1 MSKTIIDYSNTI
13 IYKITCNDPEVKE
26 VYVGH
31 TTNFVQRKLCHK
43 QSCNNPK
50 SPSHD
55 CKVYKVIRDNGGW
68 DNWNMSIIDFYN
80 CSDQYEAR
88 KKEQEYFIS
97 LNATLNSIEPVPTSK
112 PPIENKV
119 ADQEYNC
126 NISNTQVCNNKLPC
140 VQPIKNDKY
149 CEICEFSASRQS
161 QYTRHLNTTK
171 HIKNSQTLQHTKQ
184 LINVYSCDKCNKTY
198 NHHSSLWKH
207 KKNCNINNDKIV
219 NKYLV
224 KNDDEILKSLSEII
238 VSNSELQKQNQ
249 EFKEL
254 IMAQNK
260 TIIDQNSKLLDLYK
274 HGNNV

>member
-13 IYKITCNDPEVKE
+13 IYKITCKDPEVKD

-88 KKEQEYFIS
+88 KKEQEYFMS

-126 NISNTQVCNNKLPC
+126 NISNKQVCNNKLPC

-149 CEICEFSASRQS
+149 CEICDYTCSRKS
-161 QYTRHLNTTK
+161 DYNKHLTTTK
-171 HIKNSQTLQHTKQ
+171 HINRYTQLHTSHLKK
-184 LINVYSCDKCNKTY
+184 YTCSCGKEYKHRQGLYFHRKT
-198 NHHSSLWKH
+198 
-207 KKNCNINNDKIV
+207 CNINEGVKV
-219 NKYLV
+219 NADV
-224 KNDDEILKSLSEII
+224 VSNDDTLLKSIAEII
-238 VSNSELQKQNQ
+238 KSNSDIQKQNKN
-249 EFKEL
+249 FKEI
-254 IMAQNK
+254 IMMQNK
-260 TIIDQNSKLLDLYK
+260 IIEQNSNLLNICKDGIK
-274 HGNNV
+274 V